1 MTISLGPDQI
11 RDLARQI
18 NETIRG
24 LTDID
29 AILDATRDDLDNANQ
44 LKDRANKAKYVG
56 LGLEW
61 ELKI

>member
-29 AILDATRDDLDNANQ
+29 AILDATRDDLDNANR

-56 LGLEW
+56 LGLE
-61 ELKI
+61 